1 MKTKWDVLFFLGLA
15 VPAIVVFRSF
25 FSAGPLVFGDAP
37 FYYPKAFE
45 DLSLEPSI
53 WESRG
58 RLGVVTD
65 LYWIYPLMVLYGILG
80 ELGLNNDII
89 IRLIFYFPAVSFA
102 LFSSW
107 LFAGQLGFS
116 RIVRFFCSLFY
127 TFNTYF
133 ILLIDGGQVG
143 VALAYGLFPLAL
155 LHLHKLISSKN
166 RLQFF
171 ITIFVFLLLGT
182 ADARF
187 AIISIFTFI
196 VWAGLEH
203 FTSLKKIRSQNLTKF
218 VLFGITLLLLSLYWI
233 IPVLVIE
240 PTTGSTAR
248 STSQLIS
255 ILHPL
260 FLFQPHWP
268 LNEFGKISPPQWFF
282 LGIPFLIFKNLFFK
296 SRQTLVF
303 VSCFLFFVFFTKGST
318 GVLGNLY
325 TLGIETIPLAS
336 AFSDTTKFFAPL
348 LLFAGVLIG
357 ASVQNLH
364 RMFKKKII
372 SSLAVVCVFIYLLF
386 LVYPAILG
394 NMNGVLAGRS
404 LPKDFEIL
412 ASKIYS
418 EDEFFRTVWFPER
431 HPFSFETKT
440 KPALDAKSLVETRG
454 LATLNVGTLDRF
466 NFMHSSLFLDW
477 FNLLGIKYMI
487 FSDDPRRINFSRE
500 EKEEWHNFIGLAE
513 KTRGLTKVGSD
524 ITLPVYQLEQ
534 TKPRIFAVERLLA
547 VVGGDDIYEQ
557 LKAQDAGFSVGN
569 QVFVFFED
577 GKWDPKSLYDVTSD
591 SVILIFNNKSKED
604 LVLSF
609 MQKYFIGPL
618 DSSAS
623 EWAIRGSKDY
633 LKWKYELLVNG
644 ITTKEFDYG
653 KGVAFSSQP
662 KEKIV
667 FELIAPRD
675 GEYILAIRSMPA
687 PHTSSLYGVFQDT
700 RLEIN
705 SLPSDRFSWYT
716 KELGLNAGRYSL
728 VLENTNGFQVINVV
742 ALIPKGE
749 WEAANVLTDKLMQK
763 FQVLESGYVPL
774 KEKWVAIHYRQEN
787 TTKYIVDLQS
797 QYNWLIFTDSYH
809 PQWALIQDGKYSG
822 SLPAYSMINVFY
834 ANGLS
839 TTKLIFR
846 GREKIFSAF
855 MVSGFGFLTLMV
867 LFAMSLFKRH
877 KKDNP

>member
-1 MKTKWDVLFFLGLA
+1 MKTKGDVLFFLGLA

-25 FSAGPLVFGDAP
+25 FSAGPLVWGDAP
-37 FYYPKAFE
+37 FYYLKAFE

-80 ELGLNNDII
+80 KLGLSNDII

-107 LFAGQLGFS
+107 LFAGQLRFS

-171 ITIFVFLLLGT
+171 ITIFVLLLLGT

-203 FTSLKKIRSQNLTKF
+203 FTSLKKIRSQNLAKF
-218 VLFGITLLLLSLYWI
+218 MLLGITLLLLSLYWI

-240 PTTGSTAR
+240 PTTGSIAR

-268 LNEFGKISPPQWFF
+268 LNEFGKIAPPQWFF
-282 LGIPFLIFKNLFFK
+282 LGIPFLIFTNLFFK

-303 VSCFLFFVFFTKGST
+303 VPCFLFFVFFAKGST

-364 RMFKKKII
+364 RLFKKKVI
-372 SSLAVVCVFIYLLF
+372 SALMIVSIFIYLLF
-386 LVYPAILG
+386 LVYPAVLG
-394 NMNGVLAGRS
+394 NMNGVLAERS
-404 LPKDFEIL
+404 LPKDFKVL
-412 ASKIYS
+412 ANKIYS
-418 EDEFFRTVWFPER
+418 EEGFLRTVWFPER
-431 HPFSFETKT
+431 HPFSFDTKT
-440 KPALDAKSLVETRG
+440 NPALDAKSLAETRG
-454 LATLNVGTLDRF
+454 LGALNVGTLDRF
-466 NFMHSSLFLDW
+466 NFMHNSLFLDW
-477 FNLLGIKYMI
+477 FDLLGIKYMI
-487 FSDDPRRINFSRE
+487 FSGDPRKISFSQKERE
-500 EKEEWHNFIGLAE
+500 ERQNLIGLAE
-513 KTRGLTKVGSD
+513 KTRGLVRVDLGTTFP
-524 ITLPVYQLEQ
+524 IYRLEQ
-534 TKPRIFAVERLLA
+534 AKPRVFAVEKLLA

-557 LKAQDAGFSVGN
+557 FREKDGSFSVGN
-569 QVFVFFED
+569 QAFVFFED
-577 GKWDPKSLYDVTSD
+577 GKWNPRNLQDVTPNSTA
-591 SVILIFNNKSKED
+591 LIFNKKNKGD

-609 MQKYFIGPL
+609 LQGYFKGPS
-618 DSSAS
+618 DNIKSD
-623 EWAIRGSKDY
+623 WAIRNPKEY
-633 LKWKYELLVNG
+633 LRWKYELLVNK
-644 ITTKEFDYG
+644 IETKEFDYG
-653 KGVAFSSQP
+653 RGIAFSSQP
-662 KEKIV
+662 KEKIM
-667 FELIAPRD
+667 FDLRTSQD
-675 GEYILAIRSMPA
+675 DEYILAIRSMSA
-687 PHTSSLYGVFQDT
+687 PYSSSLYGFFQDKK
-700 RLEIN
+700 LEIN
-705 SLPSDRFSWYT
+705 SPSSDRFGWYT
-716 KELGLNAGRYSL
+716 KELRLSAGRYSL

-749 WEAANVLTDKLMQK
+749 WEAANVLTDKLVQK
-763 FQVLESGYVPL
+763 FQVLESGYVP
-774 KEKWVAIHYRQEN
+774 KEKWVTIPYRQKN
-787 TTKYIVDLQS
+787 ATKYTVNLQS

-809 PQWALIQDGKYSG
+809 PQWTLTQDGKYSDP
-822 SLPAYSMINVFY
+822 LPAYSMVNVFY
-834 ANGLS
+834 TNGLS
-839 TTKLIFR
+839 TTELVFR
-846 GREKIFSAF
+846 GREKVFSAF
-855 MVSGFGFLTLMV
+855 IISGFGFLVLVV
-867 LFAMSLFKRH
+867 LFAIFLFREH
-877 KKDNP
+877 RGDQ